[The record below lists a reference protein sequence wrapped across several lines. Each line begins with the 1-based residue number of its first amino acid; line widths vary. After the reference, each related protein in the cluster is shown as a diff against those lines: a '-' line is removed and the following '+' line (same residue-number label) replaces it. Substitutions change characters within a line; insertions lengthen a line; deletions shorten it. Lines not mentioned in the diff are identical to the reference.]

1 MNMNGGMKPRLSVV
15 IARCLLST
23 VVPLK
28 LAKCEGYLTD
38 LEVLAQQLSRFD
50 GT

>member
-1 MNMNGGMKPRLSVV
+1 MNRGMKPWLSVV
-15 IARCLLST
+15 IARFLLST

-38 LEVLAQQLSRFD
+38 LEVLAKQLSPLD